1 MGILHEPVLCDHVVA
16 LLTPVAPGLV
26 VDATVGLGGHATAL
40 LAVGTGIRLLGL
52 DRDPRALELARERLL
67 PFADR
72 IRLVE
77 SPFSRVSDVLAELG
91 EEAPCAILADL
102 GCSSLQLDS
111 AERGFSFLADGPLD
125 MRMGAT
131 GATAAELVNTADEGE
146 LMRILWRYG
155 EERRSR
161 AIARAIVARRRRAP
175 LGSTRDLVQVVIGVL
190 GRGRRG
196 RVHPATRTFQALRI
210 AVNDELGELERF
222 LEPAAEALRP
232 GGRLAV
238 ISFHSL
244 EDRIV
249 KHTMRRLEGRCTC
262 PPDLPACS
270 CGARRVLRR
279 LGAKP
284 IRPDEAE
291 VRANP
296 RARSARLRVAE
307 RVEEQP

>member
-1 MGILHEPVLCDHVVA
+1 VGVLHEPVLCDRVVA

-26 VDATVGLGGHATAL
+26 VDATVGLGGHACAL
-40 LAVGTGIRLLGL
+40 LEAAPGFRLLGL

-72 IRLVE
+72 VHLVE
-77 SPFSRVSDVLAELG
+77 SPFSRVRDVLEQLG
-91 EEAPCAILADL
+91 EEAPIAILADL

-111 AERGFSFLADGPLD
+111 PERGFSFMADGPLD
-125 MRMGAT
+125 MRMGKS
-131 GATAAELVNTADEGE
+131 GSTAADLVNTADEGE
-146 LMRILWRYG
+146 LMRILWEYG

-161 AIARAIVARRRRAP
+161 AIARAIVTHRQRAP
-175 LGSTRDLVQVVIGVL
+175 LETTRDLVQVVIGVL

-222 LEPAAEALRP
+222 VEPAAQALRP
-232 GGRLAV
+232 GGRLAI

-249 KHTMRRLEGRCTC
+249 KHTMRRLEGVCVC
-262 PPDLPACS
+262 PPGLPACS
-270 CGARRVLRR
+270 CGARRVLNRV
-279 LGAKP
+279 GAKP
-284 IRPDEAE
+284 VRPEEAE
-291 VRANP
+291 IRANP

-307 RVEEQP
+307 RLEDEP

>member
-1 MGILHEPVLCDHVVA
+1 MGVLHEPVLCDRVVA

-26 VDATVGLGGHATAL
+26 VDVTVGLGGHATAL
-40 LAVGTGIRLLGL
+40 LAAGTGIRLLGL

-262 PPDLPACS
+262 PPDLPVCS